1 MQMDKERFDQQIRF
15 ILEIDKLKSVIR
27 QSYLLGGS
35 RHENSAEHSWHVALM
50 GLLLAEYAE
59 QPVDLLRL
67 MKMLLIHD
75 VIEIDAGD
83 TYCYDE
89 AGVTD
94 QSSRESEAAER
105 LFGLLPEDQMEEFR
119 ELWAEFEE
127 RSTTEAK
134 FAATIDRLMPLLHN
148 FHTEGRSWRE
158 HGIRVNQVSARNE
171 VMKEGARPL
180 WEFAMS
186 LLDDAVDRE
195 YFE

>member
-1 MQMDKERFDQQIRF
+1 MDKERFDQQIQF

-27 QSYLLGGS
+27 QSYLLDGS
-35 RHENSAEHSWHVALM
+35 RQENSAEHSWHVVLM

-59 QPVDLLRL
+59 QHVDLLRI

-75 VIEIDAGD
+75 IIEIDAGD

-94 QSSRESEAAER
+94 QSSRENTAAER

-119 ELWAEFEE
+119 DLWAEFEE

-158 HGIRVNQVSARNE
+158 HGIRVNQVRDRNE
-171 VMKEGARPL
+171 VMKEGALPL

-186 LLDDAVDRE
+186 LIDDAVERGYLD
-195 YFE
+195 

>member
-1 MQMDKERFDQQIRF
+1 MDKERFDQQILF
-15 ILEIDKLKSVIR
+15 ILEIDKLKSVVR
-27 QSYLLGGS
+27 QSYILGGS
-35 RHENSAEHSWHVALM
+35 RQENSAEHCWHVALM

-59 QPVDLLRL
+59 QPVDLLRTI
-67 MKMLLIHD
+67 KMLLIHD
-75 VIEIDAGD
+75 IIEIDAGD

-127 RSTTEAK
+127 RSTAEAK

-158 HGIRVNQVSARNE
+158 HGTRVNQVSARNE
-171 VMKEGARPL
+171 VMKEGALPL

-186 LLDDAVDRE
+186 LIDDAVDRE
-195 YFE
+195 YLE